1 MDVIWIFISSFIFSD
16 KVAEPVKTEMVF
28 VKEECGDVDVK
39 EEQDPLNMGIT
50 NINYMHNFYWI
61 YKKI

>member
-1 MDVIWIFISSFIFSD
+1 M
-16 KVAEPVKTEMVF
+16 AEPVKTEMVF

-50 NINYMHNFYWI
+50 NINYMHNFY
-61 YKKI
+61 